1 MAGFPYRR
9 SFMRDL
15 AEYIA
20 RLNTQ
25 EQYHIGFCGTNALE
39 RLPLSGGILCVN
51 IYNKKV
57 ESLSIL

>member
-1 MAGFPYRR
+1 
-9 SFMRDL
+9 MRDL